1 MFTILEGPPPDP
13 AESYEELHLR
23 AIDRF
28 MVEFPECN
36 TTIRAFLDL
45 GNKSVIVTDGTERR
59 VYSFD
64 ALV

>member
-13 AESYEELHLR
+13 AESYGELQWR
-23 AIDRF
+23 AVDRF

-59 VYSFD
+59 VYRFD
-64 ALV
+64 SLV